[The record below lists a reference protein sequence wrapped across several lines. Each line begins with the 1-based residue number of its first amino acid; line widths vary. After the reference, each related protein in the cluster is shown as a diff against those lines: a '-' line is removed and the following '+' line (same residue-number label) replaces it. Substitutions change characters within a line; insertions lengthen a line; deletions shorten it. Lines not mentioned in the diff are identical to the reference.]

1 LISSNR
7 WVDIRNALLKSAM
20 AVSLGFKGLRYTCAP
35 DQGSESS
42 TGIPFRIETCQ
53 QFTLFEG
60 IQQVHLRAG
69 RVAAGG
75 GRNRLK
81 KTDSTLPPGIM
92 YRRVYG

>member
-1 LISSNR
+1 MRFSSLPWQPPLISKVCVTS
-7 WVDIRNALLKSAM
+7 V
-20 AVSLGFKGLRYTCAP
+20 RY
-35 DQGSESS
+35 DDGSESS

-53 QFTLFEG
+53 QFTRFEG

-69 RVAAGG
+69 RAAAGG